1 MTVPRSPLAWL
12 RCHALLA
19 DVGLAAVV
27 LVLSLLS
34 LTAEVPSEEAVRD
47 SDALAVL
54 LSVLI
59 TAPLALRRPYPHLTT
74 VLVTV
79 PAVLFNLL
87 QYFGAAGGLAL
98 LVLLYSLAAH
108 CTLKSALRWGLIAFV
123 PQAASVLWAQSI
135 GPSDWASSVVI
146 FVTAFVVGRNLR
158 TRRAYTEALET
169 RAERAESE
177 RVAAALAAVSD
188 ERRRI
193 ARELHDVV
201 AHNISVI
208 SVLATGARRT
218 LDRDPARVAEVLETI
233 EITGRDTL
241 REMRHLLAVLRTDD
255 EPDSAAPV
263 GLEPQPGVAALPQL
277 VDQVREAGLPVSLTV
292 EGPGRPLAPG
302 VELSAYRIVQEA
314 LTNTLKHA
322 GPARATVVVTYGEHS
337 LEVRVSDD
345 GRGPLA
351 DAPAPA
357 SGHGLV
363 GMRERVALYG
373 GALRAGPRSGGGY
386 EVVATLPAEP
396 ATTAVSR

>member
-1 MTVPRSPLAWL
+1 MTLPRYPLAWL

-19 DVGLAAVV
+19 DAGLATVV
-27 LVLSLLS
+27 LGLSLLS
-34 LTAEVPSEEAVRD
+34 LSAEVPSEEAVRGT
-47 SDALAVL
+47 DALAVL
-54 LSVLI
+54 LTVLI
-59 TAPLALRRPYPHLTT
+59 TAPLMLRRSYPHVTT

-79 PAVLFNLL
+79 SAVAFNLL
-87 QYFGAAGGLAL
+87 QYFGAASGLAL

-108 CTLKSALRWGLIAFV
+108 YPLSSAMRWGLVAFV
-123 PQAASVLWAQSI
+123 PQAVSVLWAQSI
-135 GPSDWASSVVI
+135 GPSDWVSSVVI
-146 FVTAFVVGRNLR
+146 FVTAFVLGRNLR

-169 RAERAESE
+169 RAEKAESE
-177 RVAAALAAVSD
+177 RAAAALAAVSD

-218 LDRDPARVAEVLETI
+218 LHRHPARAAEVLETI

-263 GLEPQPGVAALPQL
+263 GLEPQPGVATLPQL

-292 EGPGRPLAPG
+292 QGGGRPLAPG
-302 VELSAYRIVQEA
+302 VEMSAYRIVQEA

-322 GPARATVVVTYGEHS
+322 GPAQAGVVVTYGEHS
-337 LEVRVSDD
+337 LVVRVSDD
-345 GRGPLA
+345 GRGPIA
-351 DAPAPA
+351 DTPTPA

-396 ATTAVSR
+396 ATTAASR